1 MPNTPRAPRVRVHY
15 THEARRPH
23 SCPTCGAELCNATNV
38 EQDDPSGPVPGAFT
52 LCIDC
57 GHASV
62 FTPDLLLR
70 KLRAE
75 ELRAACAGQVFVT
88 AYASM
93 AATRRAYR
101 RAHGEAE
108 Q

>member
-1 MPNTPRAPRVRVHY
+1 MPNTPRAPRIRVHY
-15 THEARRPH
+15 THKSRRPH
-23 SCPTCGAELCNATNV
+23 PCPTCGDELCNATNV
-38 EQDDPSGPVPGAFT
+38 EQDDSGGPRPGAMCF
-52 LCIDC
+52 CITC
-57 GHASV
+57 GHPSV

-70 KLRAE
+70 KLRSE
-75 ELRAACAGQVFVT
+75 ELRAALQANVFVN

-93 AATRRAYR
+93 AAKRRAYR